1 MPVRGNAQ
9 EIANRWKTRTTAAVP
24 EAVAGARRV
33 QESPGVAAA
42 RQVQAYQQNVQAS
55 VPKWQ
60 KNVAKMSTQEW
71 LAAYEQGSNRIA
83 SGVASKVGKME
94 RHMTN
99 FIPHLETVQ
108 RELAG
113 MPRGDLESNLA
124 RMLHNA
130 RRNAQYQS
138 PA

>member
-1 MPVRGNAQ
+1 MN
-9 EIANRWKTRTTAAVP
+9 TAANV
-24 EAVAGARRV
+24 EKWKRNTARVSR
-33 QESPGVAAA
+33 E
-42 RQVQAYQQNVQAS
+42 
-55 VPKWQ
+55 
-60 KNVAKMSTQEW
+60 EW
-71 LAAYEQGSNRIA
+71 LSAYEKGSNRIA
-83 SGVASKVGKME
+83 SGVNDKVGKME

-99 FIPHLETVQ
+99 FAPHLETVQ

>member
-1 MPVRGNAQ
+1 
-9 EIANRWKTRTTAAVP
+9 
-24 EAVAGARRV
+24 VAGARRV
-33 QESPGVAAA
+33 QEAPGQQAA
-42 RQVQAYQQNVQAS
+42 RQAPAYQQNTMANVE
-55 VPKWQ
+55 KW
-60 KNVAKMSTQEW
+60 KRNVSKVTREEW
-71 LAAYEQGSNRIA
+71 LAAYEKGSNRIA
-83 SGVASKVGKME
+83 QGVNDKVAKME

-99 FIPHLETVQ
+99 FAPHLETVQ
-108 RELAG
+108 RELSG